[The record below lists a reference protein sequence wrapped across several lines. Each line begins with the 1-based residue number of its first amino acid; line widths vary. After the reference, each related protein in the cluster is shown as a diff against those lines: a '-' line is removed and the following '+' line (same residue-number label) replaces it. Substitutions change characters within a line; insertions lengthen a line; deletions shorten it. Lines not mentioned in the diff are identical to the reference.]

1 MDELFTRYMYYVRA
15 CKGIKSSTTEALRKF
30 YEKDSYSLLKN
41 EETFENLVVL
51 AHFWEDISN
60 QDKDRFSLRVLRRL
74 FVLNYAPN
82 GMWTYFVSVYFMQNK
97 DACGLLDDDA
107 FFAFLKKITA
117 FIWTYA
123 VINPG
128 VNALNDV
135 IVGPDLEAFQNI
147 FLDCF
152 SSKEDNGYFALAQ
165 EIRAVNSEVP
175 IIFLTAKTIKED
187 ILEGFKIG
195 ADDYITKPFSM
206 EELVFRIEAIL
217 RRVKG
222 KKGKEVTMYKIGRFT
237 FDTQKQVLMI
247 DDKVTKL
254 TTKESELLSLLCAHV
269 NEILERNYA
278 LKTIWIDDN
287 YFNARSMD
295 VYITKLRKHL
305 KEDPSI
311 EIINIHGKGY
321 KLIAPESADK

>member
-1 MDELFTRYMYYVRA
+1 MTKKKQETKNTYRNVKHYMCGPYV
-15 CKGIKSSTTEALRKF
+15 KI
-30 YEKDSYSLLKN
+30 
-41 EETFENLVVL
+41 
-51 AHFWEDISN
+51 H
-60 QDKDRFSLRVLRRL
+60 
-74 FVLNYAPN
+74 
-82 GMWTYFVSVYFMQNK
+82 
-97 DACGLLDDDA
+97 
-107 FFAFLKKITA
+107 KKYRPQLT
-117 FIWTYA
+117 
-123 VINPG
+123 
-128 VNALNDV
+128 
-135 IVGPDLEAFQNI
+135 
-147 FLDCF
+147 
-152 SSKEDNGYFALAQ
+152 Q
-165 EIRAVNSEVP
+165 EIRTVISDVP
-175 IIFLTAKTIKED
+175 IIFLTAKSLKED

-222 KKGKEVTMYKIGRFT
+222 KKGKEITMYKIGKFT

-247 DDKVTKL
+247 DDTATKL

-269 NEILERNYA
+269 NEILERNFA

-305 KEDPSI
+305 KADPSI

-321 KLIAPESADK
+321 KLIAPEIEAKAK